1 MTEKMKMVL
10 LATFLAFFYG
20 AGWGWAQHQH
30 GHGTPPAS
38 ADKKGESQ
46 RTSPSK
52 SNAQSITVEGMK
64 ITFEVMSMEEHMQH
78 LKTTQGHGQG
88 DHSQTHSFMVSLQ
101 DTASKEILSD
111 AKVQYTISSPQGGK
125 ETGKLTWSGDHYGG
139 GFSPKDKGTYQVQLK
154 IESDGME
161 REAKFSYEMK

>member
-52 SNAQSITVEGMK
+52 SNAQSITVEG
-64 ITFEVMSMEEHMQH
+64 